1 MLWTDKHAFHSLESM
16 PHHGPYLFCTQNTHR
31 QADVLHKRWAKMV
44 FYAKRRRTH
53 KSHRGESLIYI
64 ECKMKKAWNAKT
76 FLVFFLIF
84 ARNIYNKSKNTP
96 NFFNLPFL
104 AFLLSARFYVP
115 SSSLPYDE
123 NEFVW
128 ESPSSLEKQV
138 KSEEN
143 KLDFLHPENVWK
155 CHREIN
161 FCNFTFGKE
170 GKRLLE
176 HFDEFMREKLIFKQ
190 FFSIAGKLLLR
201 LVVWRVTFKE
211 IFTTS
216 KLVLKYVPKKSF

>member
-1 MLWTDKHAFHSLESM
+1 MRSIHSNQCLTMGRISSFA
-16 PHHGPYLFCTQNTHR
+16 HKTHTHR
-31 QADVLHKRWAKMV
+31 QM
-44 FYAKRRRTH
+44 Y
-53 KSHRGESLIYI
+53 YI
-64 ECKMKKAWNAKT
+64 KDERKWC
-76 FLVFFLIF
+76 F
-84 ARNIYNKSKNTP
+84 TP
-96 NFFNLPFL
+96 NAEGRINLTEERVLYISNVKWRRHEMQKLSSCFSLFVREIFTINQKTRRIFFNLPFL

-138 KSEEN
+138 KSEGN